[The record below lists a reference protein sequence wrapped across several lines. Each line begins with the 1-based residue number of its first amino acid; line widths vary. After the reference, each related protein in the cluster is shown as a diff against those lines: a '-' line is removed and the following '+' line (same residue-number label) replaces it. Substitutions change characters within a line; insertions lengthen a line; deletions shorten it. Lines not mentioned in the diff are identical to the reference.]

1 MQPFLPLLAALPALA
16 APAPAASAPA
26 PLAFLQARLAS
37 RLDLSAD
44 QQARIQAVLRAH
56 RPVLR
61 ERAEALRQTRRPL
74 VDALLNPIT
83 SDTELRQTQA
93 LTSAAAADLVVAIHA
108 VVRDLDP
115 ILTAEQKV
123 KAHAAL
129 AAFRSHLDGL
139 RALAL
144 GL

>member
-83 SDTELRQTQA
+83 SDTQA